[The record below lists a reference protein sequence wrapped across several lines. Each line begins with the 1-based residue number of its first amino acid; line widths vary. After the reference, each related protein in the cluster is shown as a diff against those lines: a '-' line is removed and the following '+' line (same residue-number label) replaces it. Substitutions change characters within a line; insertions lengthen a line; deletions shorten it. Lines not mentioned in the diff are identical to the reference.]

1 MLPVSPSL
9 FMLFF
14 LNVSLASN
22 FSVTIAAV
30 HGSPFSRLKRY
41 LRVFAARSAD
51 SVIHF
56 PLLLTVAIPGT
67 IRTTALLPS
76 GLSALG
82 TTLWLISEALASEE
96 FLLLSTK
103 GETCAALHTLEVL
116 FHVVH
121 GWPPF
126 FRTWLQFGHPW
137 PGELMRNRTGR
148 ELQTFNLLSKCGI
161 EPEACQV

>member
-14 LNVSLASN
+14 LKVSLASN

-82 TTLWLISEALASEE
+82 TTLWLISEALGSEE

-103 GETCAALHTLEVL
+103 GETCAALHTFEVL
-116 FHVVH
+116 ILVAHR
-121 GWPPF
+121 WPPF
-126 FRTWLQFGHPW
+126 LDSVTVWSS
-137 PGELMRNRTGR
+137 M
-148 ELQTFNLLSKCGI
+148 
-161 EPEACQV
+161 A